1 MLEQGPYVIRY
12 AIRRGEKVDPNELSV
27 EEHDVKIYINEKL
40 IHDLKDEGIPSGQ
53 LKVAGTNYA
62 DYNTEADGTGRGRRK
77 VDYIKFIPR
86 EKLKQK
92 PKEGF
97 EIKKKKKKNKGIVSN
112 IQNFIKNSLSGMK
125 FTFSYKEG
133 NTNMSDTAFSG
144 IK

>member
-1 MLEQGPYVIRY
+1 MG
-12 AIRRGEKVDPNELSV
+12 
-27 EEHDVKIYINEKL
+27 INEKL

-53 LKVAGTNYA
+53 LKVVGTNYA

-86 EKLKQK
+86 EKPKQK

-97 EIKKKKKKNKGIVSN
+97 VNKKKKKKKKRNGGIVSN

-125 FTFSYKEG
+125 FTFSYKE
-133 NTNMSDTAFSG
+133 
-144 IK
+144 